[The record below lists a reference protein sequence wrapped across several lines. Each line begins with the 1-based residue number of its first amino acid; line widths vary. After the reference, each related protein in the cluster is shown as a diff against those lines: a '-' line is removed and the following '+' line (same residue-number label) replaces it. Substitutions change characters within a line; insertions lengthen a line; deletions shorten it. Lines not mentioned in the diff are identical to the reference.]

1 MLGDD
6 VPEGTQEI
14 GEDQDEKYEAE
25 DTEDVHDIDLIHNLV
40 VIIRHWLHPR
50 ILLNTV
56 VYAAAVKLLEKA
68 LELLRVQQEKDLVQ
82 TEETE
87 QVEEIELVL
96 RP

>member
-40 VIIRHWLHPR
+40 DIIRHWLHPR

-56 VYAAAVKLLEKA
+56 VYAAAV
-68 LELLRVQQEKDLVQ
+68 
-82 TEETE
+82 
-87 QVEEIELVL
+87 
-96 RP
+96 